1 MPTPKSPKKSAI
13 KKAAAK
19 KHSASK
25 IVKTKATKSL
35 AAKKAAPKKKA
46 ASAKRVAKPKPSLAP
61 AVIVAPQVSAKLE
74 NAARIALRDC
84 MKVSAGETVAII
96 TDENKRNIG
105 VAMWNVAKEL
115 GAEATLIEIIPRSRN
130 GEEPPA
136 PVAALM
142 AASSVVLCPLTKSVT
157 HTESRREACKRGAR
171 IATLPGI
178 TEDMMIRC
186 LSADYHAIA
195 ARSRRLSEILQ
206 TGNEVHV
213 TSPAGTDIK
222 LLRGDRYPKP
232 DTGLFHNAGDS
243 GNLPAGETF
252 FAPIEGSAQGKIVF
266 EAAVAGIGKLQNNI
280 HLVVRDGMAVEI
292 TGGPEAA
299 KLTELVDSVG
309 PNGRNIA
316 ELGIGTND
324 KAQIT
329 GVILEDEKVMGT
341 VHIALGDNKSMGG
354 TVAVSSHLDGLILK
368 PTVRLDGRLIM
379 EAGTLLLT

>member
-1 MPTPKSPKKSAI
+1 MPPPKSPKPSAN
-13 KKAAAK
+13 KNAAAK
-19 KHSASK
+19 KPIASK
-25 IVKTKATKSL
+25 V
-35 AAKKAAPKKKA
+35 AKKKTAPT
-46 ASAKRVAKPKPSLAP
+46 KRVAKPKAVLAP
-61 AVIVAPQVSAKLE
+61 ANIAAPQVSTELE

-115 GAEATLIEIIPRSRN
+115 GAEATLVEIIPRSRN

-186 LSADYHAIA
+186 LSADYNAIA

-252 FAPIEGSAQGKIVF
+252 FAPMEGSAQGTIVF
-266 EAAVAGIGKLQNNI
+266 EAAVAGIGKLQSNI
-280 HLVVRDGMAVEI
+280 HIVVREGIAVEI
-292 TGGPEAA
+292 TGGAEAQ
-299 KLTELVDSVG
+299 KLNELVDSVG
-309 PNGRNIA
+309 AAGRNIA

-329 GVILEDEKVMGT
+329 GVILEDEKVLGT

>member
-1 MPTPKSPKKSAI
+1 MPTSKSTKKSTT

-19 KHSASK
+19 KPAASK
-25 IVKTKATKSL
+25 PTNKKTAPTK
-35 AAKKAAPKKKA
+35 
-46 ASAKRVAKPKPSLAP
+46 RIAKPKPILAP
-61 AVIVAPQVSAKLE
+61 AVIAAPPQISSDLE

-105 VAMWNVAKEL
+105 VAMWNVAKEM
-115 GAEATLIEIIPRSRN
+115 GAEATLVEIIPRSRN

-142 AASSVVLCPLTKSVT
+142 AASSVVLGPLTKSVT
-157 HTESRREACKRGAR
+157 HTESRRDACKRGAR

-186 LSADYHAIA
+186 LNADYNAIA

-206 TGNEVHV
+206 TGNEMHV
-213 TSPAGTDIK
+213 TSPAGTDLK

-232 DTGLFHNAGDS
+232 DTGLYHNAGDS

-252 FAPIEGSAQGKIVF
+252 FAPMEGSAQGKIVF

-280 HLVVRDGMAVEI
+280 HLVVRDGYAVEI
-292 TGGPEAA
+292 TGGPEAQ
-299 KLTELVDSVG
+299 KLNELVDAVG
-309 PNGRNIA
+309 KEGRNIA

-354 TVAVSSHLDGLILK
+354 NVAVSSHLDGLILK

-379 EAGTLLLT
+379 EAGKLLLA

>member
-1 MPTPKSPKKSAI
+1 RNIMPTSKTPKKSVN

-19 KHSASK
+19 K
-25 IVKTKATKSL
+25 T
-35 AAKKAAPKKKA
+35 AAGKVTKKAAPKKKA
-46 ASAKRVAKPKPSLAP
+46 APTKRAAKPKPVLAP
-61 AVIVAPQVSAKLE
+61 ANIAAPQVSTELE

-115 GAEATLIEIIPRSRN
+115 GAEATLVEIIPRSRN

-186 LSADYHAIA
+186 LSADYNAIA

-252 FAPIEGSAQGKIVF
+252 FAPMEGSAQGTIVF
-266 EAAVAGIGKLQNNI
+266 EAAVAGIGKLQSNI
-280 HLVVRDGMAVEI
+280 HIVVREGIAVEI
-292 TGGPEAA
+292 TGGAEAQ
-299 KLTELVDSVG
+299 KLNELVDSVG
-309 PNGRNIA
+309 AAGRNIA

-329 GVILEDEKVMGT
+329 GVILEDEKVLGT

>member
-1 MPTPKSPKKSAI
+1 MPRPKISA

-19 KHSASK
+19 KPAASK
-25 IVKTKATKSL
+25 V
-35 AAKKAAPKKKA
+35 AKKAAPKKKA
-46 ASAKRVAKPKPSLAP
+46 APAKRVVKSKTTLAP
-61 AVIVAPQVSAKLE
+61 AAIAAPQISIELE

-115 GAEATLIEIIPRSRN
+115 GAEATLVEIIPRSRN

-178 TEDMMIRC
+178 TEDMMLRC

-232 DTGLFHNAGDS
+232 DTGLYHNAGES

-252 FAPIEGSAQGKIVF
+252 FAPIEGSAQGVIMF

-280 HLVVRDGMAVEI
+280 HITVRDGYAVEI
-292 TGGPEAA
+292 TGGADA
-299 KLTELVDSVG
+299 SKLNALVDAVG
-309 PNGRNIA
+309 KEGRNIA

-341 VHIALGDNKSMGG
+341 VHLALGDNNSMGG
-354 TVAVSSHLDGLILK
+354 NVAVSSHLDGLILK
-368 PTVRLDGRLIM
+368 PTVRLDGRVIM
-379 EAGTLLLT
+379 EAGTLLLA

>member
-1 MPTPKSPKKSAI
+1 MPRPKISA

-19 KHSASK
+19 KPAASK
-25 IVKTKATKSL
+25 V
-35 AAKKAAPKKKA
+35 AKKAAPKKKA
-46 ASAKRVAKPKPSLAP
+46 APTKRIARPKPTLAP
-61 AVIVAPQVSAKLE
+61 AAIAAPQTSAALE

-105 VAMWNVAKEL
+105 VAIWNVAKEL
-115 GAEATLIEIIPRSRN
+115 GAEATLVEIIPRSRN

-142 AASSVVLCPLTKSVT
+142 AASSVVLCPTTKSVT

-178 TEDMMIRC
+178 TEEMMTRC
-186 LSADYHAIA
+186 LSADYNAIA

-232 DTGLFHNAGDS
+232 DTGLYHNAGES

-280 HLVVRDGMAVEI
+280 HITVRDGYAVEI
-292 TGGPEAA
+292 TGGADA
-299 KLTELVDSVG
+299 SKLNALVDAVG
-309 PNGRNIA
+309 KEGRNIA

-341 VHIALGDNKSMGG
+341 VHLALGDNKSMGG
-354 TVAVSSHLDGLILK
+354 NVAVSSHLDGLILK
-368 PTVRLDGRLIM
+368 PTVRLDGRVIM
-379 EAGTLLLT
+379 EAGTLLLA

>member
-1 MPTPKSPKKSAI
+1 MPTPKSPKKSI
-13 KKAAAK
+13 NKKADAK
-19 KHSASK
+19 KPAASK
-25 IVKTKATKSL
+25 ITK
-35 AAKKAAPKKKA
+35 KKAAP
-46 ASAKRVAKPKPSLAP
+46 AKRVAKLKPALAP
-61 AVIVAPQVSAKLE
+61 AAIAAPQISADLE

-105 VAMWNVAKEL
+105 VAMWNVAKEF
-115 GAEATLIEIIPRSRN
+115 GAEATLVEIIPRSRN

-157 HTESRREACKRGAR
+157 HTESRREACKRGAL

-178 TEDMMIRC
+178 TEEMMMRC
-186 LSADYHAIA
+186 LSADYNAIA

-232 DTGLFHNAGDS
+232 DTGLIHNAGES

-252 FAPIEGSAQGKIVF
+252 FSPIEGSAQGKIVF

-280 HLVVRDGMAVEI
+280 HLTVRDGMAVEI
-292 TGGPEAA
+292 TGGPEAQ
-299 KLTELVDSVG
+299 KLNELVDSVG
-309 PNGRNIA
+309 AAGRNIA

-329 GVILEDEKVMGT
+329 GVILEDEKVLGT

-354 TVAVSSHLDGLILK
+354 TVAVSSHLDGLILQ

-379 EAGTLLLT
+379 EAGILLLT

>member
-1 MPTPKSPKKSAI
+1 MPTSKTPKKSVN

-19 KHSASK
+19 K
-25 IVKTKATKSL
+25 T
-35 AAKKAAPKKKA
+35 AAGKVTKKAAPKKKA
-46 ASAKRVAKPKPSLAP
+46 APTKRAAKPKPVLAP
-61 AVIVAPQVSAKLE
+61 ANIAAPQVSTELE

-115 GAEATLIEIIPRSRN
+115 GAEATLVEIIPRSRN

-186 LSADYHAIA
+186 LSADYNAIA

-252 FAPIEGSAQGKIVF
+252 FAPMEGSAQGTIVF
-266 EAAVAGIGKLQNNI
+266 EAAVAGIGKLQSNI
-280 HLVVRDGMAVEI
+280 HIVVREGIAVEI
-292 TGGPEAA
+292 TGGAEAQ
-299 KLTELVDSVG
+299 KLNELVDSVG
-309 PNGRNIA
+309 AAGRNIA

-329 GVILEDEKVMGT
+329 GVILEDEKVLGT